1 MCFFWT
7 EYKGMY
13 FQTKNLLSVDSL
25 LILHWRLQ
33 KKANTMQMFGKG
45 EETVAKFIVTKIT

>member
-1 MCFFWT
+1 
-7 EYKGMY
+7 MY

-33 KKANTMQMFGKG
+33 KKANTMQMFGRG